1 MAIGVVESGV
11 PSRLTMRRRSLS
23 VRPFLGGEGALGVVG
38 AVAAAGAGCG
48 VGGGAFLL
56 AFLATWAQLG
66 AAGVGATGGGGGGGG
81 VGVAAAAAAAFL
93 LAARSARR
101 SLTRVLWLSLNSW

>member
-1 MAIGVVESGV
+1 MLSLMAIGVVESGV

-23 VRPFLGGEGALGVVG
+23 VRPFFAEEGALGVVG

-56 AFLATWAQLG
+56 AFLAT
-66 AAGVGATGGGGGGGG
+66 
-81 VGVAAAAAAAFL
+81 
-93 LAARSARR
+93 
-101 SLTRVLWLSLNSW
+101 